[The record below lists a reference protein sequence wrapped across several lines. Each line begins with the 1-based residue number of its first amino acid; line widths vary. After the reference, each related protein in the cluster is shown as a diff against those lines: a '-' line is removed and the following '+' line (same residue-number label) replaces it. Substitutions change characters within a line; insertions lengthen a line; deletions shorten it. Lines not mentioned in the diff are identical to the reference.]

1 MPGVDY
7 AIKHGIPATCI
18 AYEYIIALQRH
29 RIRMKSISDSPSMAL
44 SHSASVHSHRVNVR
58 LSPVEPLPMA
68 SHHLFTIFILEEIIE
83 MEVRERTI
91 VDKIK
96 KW

>member
-1 MPGVDY
+1 M
-7 AIKHGIPATCI
+7 
-18 AYEYIIALQRH
+18 
-29 RIRMKSISDSPSMAL
+29 IRMKSISDSPSMAL
-44 SHSASVHSHRVNVR
+44 SPFASIHSHRVDVC
-58 LSPVEPLPMA
+58 LSPVETLPLE
-68 SHHLFTIFILEEIIE
+68 SHHLFAIFILVEIIE

>member
-1 MPGVDY
+1 
-7 AIKHGIPATCI
+7 
-18 AYEYIIALQRH
+18 
-29 RIRMKSISDSPSMAL
+29 MAL
-44 SHSASVHSHRVNVR
+44 SPSTSIDSHRVNVC

-68 SHHLFTIFILEEIIE
+68 SDHLFAIFILAEIIKKQG
-83 MEVRERTI
+83 RERRT

>member
-1 MPGVDY
+1 
-7 AIKHGIPATCI
+7 
-18 AYEYIIALQRH
+18 
-29 RIRMKSISDSPSMAL
+29 MKLNSDSPSMAL
-44 SHSASVHSHRVNVR
+44 SPSTSVHNHRVDVC

-68 SHHLFTIFILEEIIE
+68 SHNLFAIFILAEIIE
-83 MEVRERTI
+83 IEVRERTN

>member
-1 MPGVDY
+1 
-7 AIKHGIPATCI
+7 
-18 AYEYIIALQRH
+18 
-29 RIRMKSISDSPSMAL
+29 MKVISDSLSMAL
-44 SHSASVHSHRVNVR
+44 SPSASVHTHRVDVC
-58 LSPVEPLPMA
+58 LLPVEPLPMV
-68 SHHLFTIFILEEIIE
+68 SHHLFTIFILAEIIE

>member
-1 MPGVDY
+1 
-7 AIKHGIPATCI
+7 
-18 AYEYIIALQRH
+18 
-29 RIRMKSISDSPSMAL
+29 MAL
-44 SHSASVHSHRVNVR
+44 FPSASVHNHQVDVY

-68 SHHLFTIFILEEIIE
+68 SHHLFTIFILAEIKE
-83 MEVRERTI
+83 MQVRERN

>member
-1 MPGVDY
+1 
-7 AIKHGIPATCI
+7 
-18 AYEYIIALQRH
+18 
-29 RIRMKSISDSPSMAL
+29 MAL
-44 SHSASVHSHRVNVR
+44 CPSASVQNHRVDVC

-68 SHHLFTIFILEEIIE
+68 SHHLFAIFILAEIIE
-83 MEVRERTI
+83 MKVRERTN

>member
-1 MPGVDY
+1 
-7 AIKHGIPATCI
+7 
-18 AYEYIIALQRH
+18 
-29 RIRMKSISDSPSMAL
+29 MKSISDSPSMAL
-44 SHSASVHSHRVNVR
+44 SPSASVHNNRVDVC

-68 SHHLFTIFILEEIIE
+68 SHHLFVIFILAEIIE
-83 MEVRERTI
+83 IQVRERIT

>member
-1 MPGVDY
+1 
-7 AIKHGIPATCI
+7 
-18 AYEYIIALQRH
+18 
-29 RIRMKSISDSPSMAL
+29 MAL
-44 SHSASVHSHRVNVR
+44 SPYASVHSHQIDVC

-68 SHHLFTIFILEEIIE
+68 SHHLFAIFILAEIIE
-83 MEVRERTI
+83 MEVRERTN

>member
-1 MPGVDY
+1 
-7 AIKHGIPATCI
+7 
-18 AYEYIIALQRH
+18 
-29 RIRMKSISDSPSMAL
+29 MAL
-44 SHSASVHSHRVNVR
+44 SPFTSVHSYRVDVC
-58 LSPVEPLPMA
+58 LSPVEPLTMA
-68 SHHLFTIFILEEIIE
+68 SHHLFVIFILAEIIE